1 MSQRK
6 RVAVLVGFMAA
17 LLAGGIAILAMSVPH
32 LAYAARWEGTPGVL
46 AVRSCAQVGELKE
59 RHTECEGTFRAD
71 DGTTVD
77 PGATISQSLTSGATV
92 PVQRTS
98 GGGYALV
105 GVAASCGW
113 LTMVLFGVTLA
124 CGAATV
130 ALAATGRT
138 LFRAAWPAVLSV
150 PAAAAL
156 ASALVGAIAE
166 AVT

>member
-1 MSQRK
+1 
-6 RVAVLVGFMAA
+6 
-17 LLAGGIAILAMSVPH
+17 
-32 LAYAARWEGTPGVL
+32 
-46 AVRSCAQVGELKE
+46 
-59 RHTECEGTFRAD
+59 
-71 DGTTVD
+71 
-77 PGATISQSLTSGATV
+77 
-92 PVQRTS
+92 
-98 GGGYALV
+98 
-105 GVAASCGW
+105 
-113 LTMVLFGVTLA
+113 VTLA